1 MSKLLYMNSIEDLS
15 DEELY
20 SLINLKSHNELSDD
34 DIKYMINLIQDTVEE
49 IKKEKDS
56 KN

>member
-1 MSKLLYMNSIEDLS
+1 MNSIEDLS

-20 SLINLKSHNELSDD
+20 RLINLKSHNELSED
-34 DIKYMINLIQDTVEE
+34 DIKELINLIQNTVEE

>member
-1 MSKLLYMNSIEDLS
+1 MNSIEDLS

-20 SLINLKSHNELSDD
+20 SLINLKSHNELSDE
-34 DIKYMINLIQDTVEE
+34 DIKELINLIQNTVEE
-49 IKKEKDS
+49 IKKKKYY

>member
-1 MSKLLYMNSIEDLS
+1 MSKILYMNSIEDLS